1 MQEKL
6 ENAIYFLPRNLKKT
20 NRQKKKE
27 HIGKIIYIK
36 KETKNQRFVSGEGY
50 FFNRGN
56 LNDTSGSE

>member
-1 MQEKL
+1 MLFIFCQETWKRK
-6 ENAIYFLPRNLKKT
+6 IDKKRRST
-20 NRQKKKE
+20 L
-27 HIGKIIYIK
+27 GKIIYIK